1 LGIPSLLTAMEE
13 QASLLR
19 KALRWRDAGS
29 GKSGQCAQKWLRPR
43 AEYHRHP
50 WEGWALRGKKEIKK
64 CTPSIQ
70 ISK

>member
-1 LGIPSLLTAMEE
+1 MGIPSLLTAMEE